1 MRGRTISIYIPDAN
15 PRSIKICEITNGIV
29 KALSIP
35 RNKLAEASKRGELKD
50 PGIYFLIG
58 EKNEVGKHKIY
69 IGEAEVLLKRV
80 KQHNA
85 SKEFWNSVICFVSE
99 KKNINK
105 AHIKYLENF
114 ACNEAKRINKC
125 ELENNTNPTQ
135 SSLTEQDEDFVLSF
149 FDDLKLL
156 ISTLGFPI
164 FEESQKDKSNIFYC
178 KGKDASATGEYSED
192 GFTVFKGSKSNLEES
207 KTAGSWVTGMRDD
220 LKQKNVLKQEGNV
233 LTFTDDY
240 TFSSPSASAAVV
252 LARRANGWTEWKDKN
267 GKTMDELIRKNG
279 SLPSVNK

>member
-1 MRGRTISIYIPDAN
+1 M
-15 PRSIKICEITNGIV
+15 
-29 KALSIP
+29 
-35 RNKLAEASKRGELKD
+35 
-50 PGIYFLIG
+50 
-58 EKNEVGKHKIY
+58 
-69 IGEAEVLLKRV
+69 
-80 KQHNA
+80 
-85 SKEFWNSVICFVSE
+85 ICFVSE

-135 SSLTEQDEDFVLSF
+135 SSLTEQDADFVLSF

-156 ISTLGFPI
+156 IGTLGFPI

-178 KGKDASATGEYSED
+178 KGKDASATGEYTED

-207 KTAGSWVTGMRDD
+207 KTAGTGVTGMRND
-220 LKQKNVLKQEGNV
+220 LKQKNVLKQEGNI
-233 LTFTDDY
+233 LIFTDDY

-252 LARRANGWTEWKDKN
+252 LARRANGWIEWKDKN

-279 SLPSVNK
+279 SSSK

>member
-1 MRGRTISIYIPDAN
+1 MRGRTISIYLPDAN
-15 PRSIKICEITNGIV
+15 PRSIKICEITNSIV
-29 KALSIP
+29 KALFIP
-35 RNKLAEASKRGELKD
+35 RSKLAEASKREELKD

-58 EKNEVGKHKIY
+58 EKNEVGKPKIY
-69 IGEAEVLLKRV
+69 IGEAEVLLTRI

-156 ISTLGFPI
+156 IGTLGFPI

-178 KGKDASATGEYSED
+178 KGKDASATGEYNED

-207 KTAGSWVTGMRDD
+207 KGAGSWVIEMRND

-233 LTFTDDY
+233 LVFTDDY

-252 LARRANGWTEWKDKN
+252 LARKANGWTEWKDKN

-279 SLPSVNK
+279 SSSK

>member
-15 PRSIKICEITNGIV
+15 PRSIKICEITNSIV

-35 RNKLAEASKRGELKD
+35 RSKLVEANKREELKE

-58 EKNEVGKHKIY
+58 EKNEVGKPKIY
-69 IGEAEVLLKRV
+69 IGEAEVLLTRI

-156 ISTLGFPI
+156 IGTLGFPI
-164 FEESQKDKSNIFYC
+164 FEESQKDNSNLFYC
-178 KGKDASATGEYSED
+178 KGKNASATGEYTED
-192 GFTVFKGSKSNLEES
+192 GFTVFKGSRSNLEES
-207 KTAGSWVTGMRDD
+207 KTAGTWVTGMRED
-220 LKQKNVLKQEGNV
+220 LRQKNVLKQEGNI
-233 LTFTDDY
+233 LIFTDDY
-240 TFSSPSASAAVV
+240 TFSSPSASAAAV
-252 LARRANGWTEWKDKN
+252 LARRANGWSEWKDKN
-267 GKTMDELIRKNG
+267 GKSMDQLIRKNET
-279 SLPSVNK
+279 KK

>member
-15 PRSIKICEITNGIV
+15 PRSIKICEITDSIV
-29 KALSIP
+29 KALYIP
-35 RNKLAEASKRGELKD
+35 RSKLAEASKREELKD

-58 EKNEVGKHKIY
+58 EKNEVGKPKIY
-69 IGEAEVLLKRV
+69 IGEAEVLLTRI
-80 KQHNA
+80 KQHNI

-156 ISTLGFPI
+156 IGTLGFPI

-178 KGKDASATGEYSED
+178 KGKGASATGEYTED

-207 KTAGSWVTGMRDD
+207 KTAGSWVNRMRDD

-233 LTFTDDY
+233 LIFTEDY
-240 TFSSPSASAAVV
+240 TFSSPSISASVV
-252 LARRANGWTEWKDKN
+252 LARRANGWIEWKDKN

-279 SLPSVNK
+279 SSSK

>member
-15 PRSIKICEITNGIV
+15 PRSIKICEITNSIV

-35 RNKLAEASKRGELKD
+35 RTKLAEASKREELKD

-58 EKNEVGKHKIY
+58 EKNEVGKPKIY
-69 IGEAEVLLKRV
+69 IGEAEVLLTRI

-156 ISTLGFPI
+156 IGTLGFPI

-207 KTAGSWVTGMRDD
+207 KTAGSWVIGMRND

-233 LTFTDDY
+233 LVFTDDY

-252 LARRANGWTEWKDKN
+252 LARRANGWIEWKDKN
-267 GKTMDELIRKNG
+267 AKTMDELIRKNG
-279 SLPSVNK
+279 SSSK

>member
-1 MRGRTISIYIPDAN
+1 MRGKTISIYIPDAN
-15 PRSIKICEITNGIV
+15 PRSIKICEITNSIV

-35 RNKLAEASKRGELKD
+35 RSKLAEASKREELKD

-58 EKNEVGKHKIY
+58 EKNEVGKPKIY
-69 IGEAEVLLKRV
+69 IGEAEVLLTRI

-156 ISTLGFPI
+156 IGTLGFPI
-164 FEESQKDKSNIFYC
+164 FEESKKDKSNIFYC
-178 KGKDASATGEYSED
+178 KGKDASATGEYTED
-192 GFTVFKGSKSNLEES
+192 GLTVFKGSKANLEES
-207 KTAGSWVTGMRDD
+207 KTAGSWVIGMRND
-220 LKQKNVLKQEGNV
+220 LKQKNVLKQEGNI
-233 LTFTDDY
+233 LIFTDDY

-252 LARRANGWTEWKDKN
+252 LARRANGWIEWKDKN
-267 GKTMDELIRKNG
+267 GKTMDELIRKN
-279 SLPSVNK
+279 SSSSK